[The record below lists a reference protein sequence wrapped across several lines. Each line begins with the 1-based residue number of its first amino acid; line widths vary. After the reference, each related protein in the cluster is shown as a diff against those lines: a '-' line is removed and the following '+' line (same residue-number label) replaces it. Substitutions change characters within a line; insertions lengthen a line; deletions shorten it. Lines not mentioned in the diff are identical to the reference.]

1 MLAAEGTHGHYTLNS
16 EIIRY
21 EGRIWLAD
29 NAQLHQSIMSALH
42 NSALGGH
49 SGFPV
54 TYHRIKADFAWPGM
68 KRQVKECL
76 QSCLT
81 CQQAKPNRMEY
92 PRLLLPLPVPDHAWH
107 TVNLDFISGLP
118 QSHKYNCILVVV
130 GKFSKYAHFLPLSHL
145 LQRCRWPSYIFL
157 KCIACMVYQWP

>member
-1 MLAAEGTHGHYTLNS
+1 MVTILFNS
-16 EIIRY
+16 GIIRY
-21 EGRIWLAD
+21 EGRIWLGD

-54 TYHRIKADFAWPGM
+54 TYRRIKAVFAWPGM
-68 KRQVKECL
+68 KRQVKEFL

-81 CQQAKPNRMEY
+81 CQQAKPDRMEY

-130 GKFSKYAHFLPLSHL
+130 DKFSKYAHFLPLSHL
-145 LQRCRWPSYIFL
+145 SQRCQWPSYIFR
-157 KCIACMVYQWP
+157 KCVACMVYQWP